1 MAWSLI
7 IFLLNIN
14 LSIDFT
20 GGMNIRVA
28 SSLDENFVT
37 NADIYLAE
45 AGFDGLAVSTK
56 SEDLY
61 TDISIKTSTQDDAE
75 VGKISASV
83 KQFLLENKYIA
94 DVDGI
99 LQSSITGPSVGSYMQ
114 SAALKAIVL
123 GLLFMVIYMLF
134 SFAGIRKTIAPSI
147 LGTVTVMTMFFDIL
161 IPAGAFGLLMMVN
174 PTVQVDTVFIIA
186 ILTIMGYSIND
197 TIIIFDRVREN
208 IDRSTGSQGI
218 IYGKI
223 FENSLWQ
230 TMRRSMGTSIS
241 TLLVIITMYIFG
253 SGVIQLFA
261 FTMGIGVISWTFSSI
276 FIAAPLAYL
285 MLGKFNKEKSKL

>member
-161 IPAGAFGLLMMVN
+161 I
-174 PTVQVDTVFIIA
+174 Q
-186 ILTIMGYSIND
+186 LTLN
-197 TIIIFDRVREN
+197 
-208 IDRSTGSQGI
+208 
-218 IYGKI
+218 KI
-223 FENSLWQ
+223 FP
-230 TMRRSMGTSIS
+230 
-241 TLLVIITMYIFG
+241 
-253 SGVIQLFA
+253 A
-261 FTMGIGVISWTFSSI
+261 
-276 FIAAPLAYL
+276 
-285 MLGKFNKEKSKL
+285 

>member
-1 MAWSLI
+1 
-7 IFLLNIN
+7 
-14 LSIDFT
+14 
-20 GGMNIRVA
+20 MNIRVA

-94 DVDGI
+94 DIDGI

-261 FTMGIGVISWTFSSI
+261 FTMGIGVIS
-276 FIAAPLAYL
+276 
-285 MLGKFNKEKSKL
+285 